1 MDLNFTQEYEEFRAE
16 VRGFLENNRDNTHQA
31 GLTALCAVRSVWLG
45 RRFCWRTAMRRA
57 RIRKQYGGYGAEPD
71 ALKARIIAEEF
82 ARAGVPGGMA
92 GQGINMLVPTL
103 LELGTDEQKEKYIKP
118 TLSGEMVWC
127 QGYSE
132 PGAGS
137 DLGLIAHGGGG

>member
-1 MDLNFTQEYEEFRAE
+1 M
-16 VRGFLENNRDNTHQA
+16 RGRTETIWRLWCGA
-31 GLTALCAVRSVWLG
+31 GRVEGAHHRRRICA
-45 RRFCWRTAMRRA
+45 RRCA
-57 RIRKQYGGYGAEPD
+57 
-71 ALKARIIAEEF
+71 
-82 ARAGVPGGMA
+82 GGMA

-137 DLGLIAHGGGG
+137 DLASLLRRRWLMAMISLLTAKRFGPRPRNLPI